1 MNICELE
8 RFRCNDSA
16 LPLQCRSSHRQHVS
30 LPVSINL
37 CLWTLNGEIYTVFKG
52 RKILPLTLSQ
62 LLKNVKPFIGHGL
75 NKHRRQ
81 AGFNPLAGCGLLTL
95 ALDQCFL
102 FFFLLVVLHAACGNF
117 VARPGMEPV
126 PPAVE
131 AWGLNCRT
139 TSAVPA
145 MVFQLWCLDG
155 LGDLWDG
162 LMGLYPSWRR
172 YNTMVCSWSKNFSRY
187 HLVFF

>member
-131 AWGLNCRT
+131 AWGLNCRKDHQH
-139 TSAVPA
+139 SPSNGFSIVVPRWTWGLVRWA
-145 MVFQLWCLDG
+145 DG
-155 LGDLWDG
+155 SL
-162 LMGLYPSWRR
+162 
-172 YNTMVCSWSKNFSRY
+172 SK
-187 HLVFF
+187 LEKV